1 MVEEV
6 ETKLSRQDIRQDQ
19 SQHDFA
25 ADNFC
30 PSDPNSFGRGPG
42 YGIFG
47 PQNSSQTMDPTYSTI
62 TVGTFSTNK
71 RGLFINERPK
81 SRKGALLSW
90 LREYS
95 RSKPGQEPEI
105 SIC

>member
-1 MVEEV
+1 MWTILDLDRNMVEEV
-6 ETKLSRQDIRQDQ
+6 ETKLPRQDIRQDQ

-47 PQNSSQTMDPTYSTI
+47 PQNSSQTMDAAYNHS
-62 TVGTFSTNK
+62 
-71 RGLFINERPK
+71 RHLFH
-81 SRKGALLSW
+81 
-90 LREYS
+90 
-95 RSKPGQEPEI
+95 Q
-105 SIC
+105 